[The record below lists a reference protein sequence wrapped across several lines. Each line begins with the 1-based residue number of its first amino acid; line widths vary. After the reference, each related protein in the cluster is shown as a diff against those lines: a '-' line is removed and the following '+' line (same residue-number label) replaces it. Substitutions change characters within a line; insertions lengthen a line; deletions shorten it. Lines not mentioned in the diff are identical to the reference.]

1 MMDRMDLKALCSS
14 NSECILVSNA
24 EFDTLGMVTSKFP
37 GKKVLSFIASDKYIT
52 DLLDNK
58 NIVAI
63 ICTKEMYDKNP
74 NFNNYGIIF
83 AENPKKTFFDIHN
96 KLADME
102 FYWMKFPN
110 GISQTAKISENAIIG
125 EHSIQI
131 GDNTIVE
138 AGVVIHP
145 GTIIGNSV
153 IIRSGTQIGSS
164 GFQFNNTGDS
174 VLSVKTAGMV
184 VIKDNVEIQHNCCV
198 DRGIL
203 GGDTVLDCNVK
214 VDNLVHI
221 AHDDYIGERTFI
233 TAGVVF
239 GGRVIVGRDCWLGLN
254 AVVSN
259 GIKIGDNCKISLGSV
274 VTKNVP
280 SDTTVTGN
288 FAIEHSKFIQ
298 FIKSIR

>member
-1 MMDRMDLKALCSS
+1 MNKMDLKELCRL

-24 EFDTLGMVTSKFP
+24 EFDTLGMITSKFP
-37 GKKVLSFIASDKYIT
+37 GKRVLSYVASDKYIE
-52 DLLDNK
+52 DLLNNK

-63 ICTKEMYDKNP
+63 ICTQEMYDKNP
-74 NFNNYGIIF
+74 DFINYGIILS
-83 AENPKKTFFDIHN
+83 ENPKKTFFDIHN

-102 FYWMKFPN
+102 FYWKKFPN
-110 GISQTAKISENAIIG
+110 NISQTAKISEKAIIG

-145 GTIIGNSV
+145 GTIIGNNV

-174 VLSVKTAGMV
+174 VLSVKSAGRV
-184 VIKDNVEIQHNCCV
+184 VIKDNVEIQYNTCV
-198 DRGIL
+198 DRGLL
-203 GGDTVLDCNVK
+203 GGDTVLDCDVK

-233 TAGVVF
+233 IAGVAI
-239 GGRVIVGRDCWLGLN
+239 GGRVIIGKDCWLGIN
-254 AVVSN
+254 ATVSN
-259 GIKIGDNCKISLGSV
+259 GINIGDNCKISLGSV
-274 VTKNVP
+274 VTKDVP
-280 SDTTVTGN
+280 SNTTVSGN